1 MYIPVE
7 IFFKNRNLL
16 IINISFLN
24 VKYSNT
30 PFQNKTKVYKLVHI
44 KMCTS
49 DIFYISRNL
58 EYKNNV

>member
-1 MYIPVE
+1 MYLPVE

-30 PFQNKTKVYKLVHI
+30 PFQNKTKVYILVHI
-44 KMCTS
+44 KMCTFFKKM
-49 DIFYISRNL
+49 I
-58 EYKNNV
+58 